1 MPALFGKDYL
11 VLFLLLSIYFEFV
24 IAQEEKCNTIEHC
37 QKCPVQDKCEIC
49 ENGFKLNEEGKC
61 IEMTNPS
68 GSSVRKSS
76 SAQQQNNPSG
86 SSARKSSSPQPQNN
100 PSGSSTR
107 KSSSPQPQNNPSG
120 SSARKSSSA
129 QKASN
134 SPIPS
139 NQETLNLN
147 KEIDLSNKGTIYKI
161 IIYIVIGI
169 VVLLCLRWLC
179 LRKKSHKTGY
189 FYDENGNIESKAKV
203 VYIQ

>member
-76 SAQQQNNPSG
+76 SAQQ
-86 SSARKSSSPQPQNN
+86 QNN